1 MYKRSQKLLASEV
14 TKIIRGDKKVLEVA
28 SRFIS
33 NASTRIDACVDQTRP
48 VLGTDVSQ
56 IRTLILDSHNRGVR
70 LRCITEITANNVHY
84 CKQLLDIVDELR
96 HLDNIVG
103 TFYVSDKECLV
114 PESIHKKGKP
124 ASQIIYWNVNET
136 VKHQQYVFE
145 TLWNKAI
152 SAQQKI
158 NQIEKG
164 ELPEVIEIVHDTNEA
179 QQLALKL
186 VSAAEKEILV
196 IFSSSNAFI
205 RQINAGSDKLVIK
218 VANPR
223 NLNVVILT
231 PMNEEVKKMA
241 KDLERQSTNIQVR
254 AIEPSSRFNI
264 TVLIVDK
271 KISMAIELKDDSK
284 SIPQEAIGAS
294 IYSSTK
300 STVLSYVSM
309 FESFMR
315 LAEMYEE
322 SQSKLS
328 DTTDELETMK
338 KYVKEV
344 LEEMD
349 RFKKLRI

>member
-241 KDLERQSTNIQVR
+241 KDLERQSTNIQVI

>member
-1 MYKRSQKLLASEV
+1 LHTRSQKLLATEV
-14 TKIIRGDKKVLEVA
+14 TKIIQGDKNVLEVA
-28 SRFIS
+28 SRFIF

-164 ELPEVIEIVHDTNEA
+164 ELPEVIEIIRNSTEL
-179 QQLALKL
+179 QLLALNLIK
-186 VSAAEKEILV
+186 SAEKEILV
-196 IFSSSNAFI
+196 IFSSANAFM
-205 RQINAGSDKLVIK
+205 RQSDAGSGQLVIEAAK
-218 VANPR
+218 SR
-223 NLNVVILT
+223 NVTVTILT
-231 PMNEEVKKMA
+231 PMNEAVKITA
-241 KDLERQSTNIQVR
+241 KDLETQSTNIQIR

-271 KISMAIELKDDSK
+271 KISLAIELKDDSK

-294 IYSSTK
+294 IYSSSK

-315 LAEMYEE
+315 LTEMYEQ

-349 RFKKLRI
+349 RFKKLRV

>member
-1 MYKRSQKLLASEV
+1 ML
-14 TKIIRGDKKVLEVA
+14 
-28 SRFIS
+28 
-33 NASTRIDACVDQTRP
+33 
-48 VLGTDVSQ
+48 
-56 IRTLILDSHNRGVR
+56 
-70 LRCITEITANNVHY
+70 
-84 CKQLLDIVDELR
+84 
-96 HLDNIVG
+96 
-103 TFYVSDKECLV
+103 
-114 PESIHKKGKP
+114 
-124 ASQIIYWNVNET
+124 
-136 VKHQQYVFE
+136 
-145 TLWNKAI
+145 
-152 SAQQKI
+152 
-158 NQIEKG
+158 
-164 ELPEVIEIVHDTNEA
+164 
-179 QQLALKL
+179 LKL
-186 VSAAEKEILV
+186 A
-196 IFSSSNAFI
+196 SNAFI